1 LVSVIT
7 VFLVILAVILAFAQT
22 GIRELAGFVR
32 SLFLLS
38 RACLCEK
45 RVIGILGRGV
55 MRRRILRRVFS
66 AAFWSIPS
74 YVRGDYRQAGR
85 RLGPLVRHIETQLAA
100 LSAKQKSELIEAA
113 DTIEI
118 MAGVFSHQMRC
129 HLMGG
134 ALDEAM
140 QTLVRARGVLG
151 VERLAAF
158 PEIDYKAAQLVK
170 AGLAAGRLIDGS
182 GISAILMNPPDGRG
196 LGTTTSPRRSR
207 PRRIGDLS
215 RLTQRDE
222 KRGVL
227 IQMRRPAP
235 EDRLP

>member
-1 LVSVIT
+1 MVT
-7 VFLVILAVILAFAQT
+7 VFLAIFAVILAFAQT
-22 GIRELAGFVR
+22 GMRELVRFVR

-55 MRRRILRRVFS
+55 MRRRILRRVF
-66 AAFWSIPS
+66 AAALWSIPS
-74 YVRGDYRQAGR
+74 YLRGDYRQAGR
-85 RLGPLVRHIETQLAA
+85 RLGPLVRHIETQLAS

-129 HLMGG
+129 QLMGG
-134 ALDEAM
+134 AVDEAM
-140 QTLVRARGVLG
+140 QTLVRARAVLG
-151 VERLAAF
+151 VERLSAF

-182 GISAILMNPPDGRG
+182 GISAIFMNPPDARDM
-196 LGTTTSPRRSR
+196 GTTASPRRRS
-207 PRRIGDLS
+207 PRRISDLA
-215 RLTQRDE
+215 RLTRREE
-222 KRGVL
+222 KRGVV
-227 IQMRRPAP
+227 IQMRRPVT
-235 EDRLP
+235 EDRVP

>member
-1 LVSVIT
+1 MIT
-7 VFLVILAVILAFAQT
+7 VSLVIFAGILAFAKI
-22 GIRELAGFVR
+22 GALELAGVVR
-32 SLFLLS
+32 TLFLLS

-55 MRRRILRRVFS
+55 MRRRILRRAFA

-74 YVRGDYRQAGR
+74 YIRGDYRQAGR
-85 RLGPLVRHIETQLAA
+85 RLGPLVRHIEAQLAS
-100 LSAKQKSELIEAA
+100 LSAKQKADLVGAA

-134 ALDEAM
+134 AVDEAM
-140 QTLVRARGVLG
+140 QTLVRARVALG

-158 PEIDYKAAQLVK
+158 PEIDFKAGQLVK

-182 GISAILMNPPDGRG
+182 GISAFLMTPSDPRERM
-196 LGTTTSPRRSR
+196 TTTTTTRRVR
-207 PRRIGDLS
+207 PRRLGDLA
-215 RLTQRDE
+215 RLTPRVE
-222 KRGVL
+222 RRGVL
-227 IQMRRPAP
+227 IPMRRPVP
-235 EDRLP
+235 DNRVP